1 MEREIGMADEARS
14 EQDAFFALEEAEQV
28 EFDGE
33 GPFMFPLCEAKAG
46 ILMGE
51 DVGIIILK
59 TVEGDRF
66 GVPLGHEALSTL
78 YQVIGD
84 ALRDLKPDGE
94 LVQ

>member
-1 MEREIGMADEARS
+1 MEFE
-14 EQDAFFALEEAEQV
+14 
-28 EFDGE
+28 GE

-66 GVPLGHEALSTL
+66 GVPLGYEALRPSIRFWVRL
-78 YQVIGD
+78 FVG
-84 ALRDLKPDGE
+84 
-94 LVQ
+94 

>member
-1 MEREIGMADEARS
+1 MADEARS

-78 YQVIGD
+78 YQVLGE
-84 ALRDLKPDGE
+84 ALRGLKPNDE
-94 LVQ
+94 VMQ